1 MAKAAVFLA
10 IIVGL
15 CTSVG
20 AFAAGG
26 VGIWGALA
34 LYVGAGWA
42 AILALL
48 LVNVVGGAASQSGR
62 LASDRAQVDDAIMV
76 AKHSRT
82 HR

>member
-1 MAKAAVFLA
+1 MAKSAILLA

-15 CTSVG
+15 CTSMGAWAVG
-20 AFAAGG
+20 E
-26 VGIWGALA
+26 VGLWGAVA

-48 LVNVVGGAASQSGR
+48 VVNLAGGAASRSGR
-62 LASDRAQVDDAIMV
+62 LASEPAQVDDAIMV